1 MGNIASWKLKV
12 NIDCPDC
19 GGSGGWVGSDNMD
32 VTPCNTCSATGKV
45 IKEVEPKDIEKFR
58 GVPESR
64 TYTCVC
70 KEEEVILRPRLNQL
84 PIGWINWSGELLC
97 AGCKSMIV
105 YTALRAVADKI
116 QQIRESINE

>member
-45 IKEVEPKDIEKFR
+45 IKEV
-58 GVPESR
+58 
-64 TYTCVC
+64 
-70 KEEEVILRPRLNQL
+70 VILRPRLNQL